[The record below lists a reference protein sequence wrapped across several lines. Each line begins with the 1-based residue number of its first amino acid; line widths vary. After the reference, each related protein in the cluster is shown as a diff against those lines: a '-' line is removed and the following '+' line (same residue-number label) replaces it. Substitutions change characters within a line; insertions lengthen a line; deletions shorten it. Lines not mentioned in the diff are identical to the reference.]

1 MRCFVISP
9 IGQPGSDTRKHA
21 DDVYE
26 CIIEPALKAAEVEG
40 RRADHINDVG
50 RVTRQMYDDIL
61 LADFCIAL
69 LHGFNPNVF
78 YELAIAHS
86 AGIPVI
92 LLSQL
97 GVDPPFDIKDERV
110 FSYDLSPRAIY
121 HGDNVKR
128 LAGIID
134 GVRKLGGKRE
144 VPFGHNLTP
153 LNAGAAALDY
163 VLRAETNAQ
172 ADEWLKLVRQARK
185 RLYLGG
191 IAFAGWRG
199 MQGMKASLGE
209 CAGSGCEVRIMTMD
223 QQNPGFAIMMNP
235 DINTAGQSTQAEHAR
250 AWFREALGSC
260 PNAEVRAISKGM
272 LFQQIIISDD
282 QVMVSPYLYSANTG
296 FSPRLDIKESWPAAG
311 AFLREFDYLWKANAP
326 G

>member
-21 DDVYE
+21 DDVFE
-26 CIIEPALKAAEVEG
+26 CIIEPALKAAEIEG

-61 LADFCIAL
+61 QADFCVAL

-97 GVDPPFDIKDERV
+97 GIDPPFDIKDERV

-128 LAGIID
+128 LAGMID
-134 GVRKLGGKRE
+134 SVRKLGGKRE

-153 LNAGAAALDY
+153 LNAATAALDY
-163 VLRAETNAQ
+163 VLRTETNAQ

-191 IAFAGWRG
+191 IAFGGWRG
-199 MQGMKASLGE
+199 IQGHERGPWRVRRLRLRGPHHDHGPAESGFCHHDESRYQYGRAVHASRARTGVVSRGIGKRSQRRGPLDQEGHAVSADHHLRRPDAGVALSVLGQYRIQPAPRHQGE
-209 CAGSGCEVRIMTMD
+209 LAGSR
-223 QQNPGFAIMMNP
+223 
-235 DINTAGQSTQAEHAR
+235 
-250 AWFREALGSC
+250 
-260 PNAEVRAISKGM
+260 
-272 LFQQIIISDD
+272 
-282 QVMVSPYLYSANTG
+282 
-296 FSPRLDIKESWPAAG
+296 RLPA
-311 AFLREFDYLWKANAP
+311 
-326 G
+326 

>member
-21 DDVYE
+21 DDVFE
-26 CIIEPALKAAEVEG
+26 CIIEPALKAAEIEG

-61 LADFCIAL
+61 QADFCVAL

-97 GVDPPFDIKDERV
+97 GIDPPFDIKDERV

-128 LAGIID
+128 LAGMID
-134 GVRKLGGKRE
+134 SVRKLGGKRE

-153 LNAGAAALDY
+153 LNAATAALDY
-163 VLRAETNAQ
+163 VLRTETNAQ

-191 IAFAGWRG
+191 IAFGGWRG
-199 MQGMKASLGE
+199 IQGMKEGLGE
-209 CAGSGCEVRIMTMD
+209 CAVSGCEVRIMTMD
-223 QQNPGFAIMMNP
+223 PQNPGFAIMMNP
-235 DINTAGQSTQAEHAR
+235 DISTVGQSTQAEHAR
-250 AWFREALGSC
+250 AWFREALGSG
-260 PNAEVRAISKGM
+260 PNAEVRSIRKGM
-272 LFQQIIISDD
+272 LFQQIIICDD
-282 QVMVSPYLYSANTG
+282 QMLVSPYLYSANTG
-296 FSPRLDIKESWPAAG
+296 FSPRLDIKASWPAAG
-311 AFLREFDYLWKANAP
+311 AFLREFEYLWKLNAP